1 MSQVM
6 REGSRNQLC
15 LALRLAALD
24 MHLAVA
30 LVLPQIAD
38 DLFINDDDGGRSK
51 DGLEGNVVRL

>member
-1 MSQVM
+1 M